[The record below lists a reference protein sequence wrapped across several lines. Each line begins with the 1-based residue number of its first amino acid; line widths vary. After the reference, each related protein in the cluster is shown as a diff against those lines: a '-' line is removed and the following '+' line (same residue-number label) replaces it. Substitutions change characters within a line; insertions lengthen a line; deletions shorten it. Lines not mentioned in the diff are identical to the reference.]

1 MDIRLIF
8 LSRPVISKECAEE
21 EDAYI
26 MLWKRIRPR
35 AEARIQIDRREKLVL
50 ILYLSPVP

>member
-35 AEARIQIDRREKLVL
+35 AEARIQIDRREKLFACVHR
-50 ILYLSPVP
+50 SPVP